1 MDKDRPRAARGIYM
15 EVILA
20 NALPIAA
27 LMALTFV
34 FRLLYDKTRFKKI
47 WLILDVL
54 AHLVLVGFMLYV
66 DASMEELLLVL
77 LATLAVG
84 LA

>member
-1 MDKDRPRAARGIYM
+1 MD
-15 EVILA
+15 VILA

-27 LMALTFV
+27 LVALTFI
-34 FRLLYDKTRFKKI
+34 FRLLHDKTRFKKI
-47 WLILDVL
+47 WLVLDVL
-54 AHLVLVGFMLYV
+54 AHLALVVLMVAV

-77 LATLAVG
+77 LFTLAVG

>member
-1 MDKDRPRAARGIYM
+1 M

-34 FRLLYDKTRFKKI
+34 FRLFYDKTKFKKI

-54 AHLVLVGFMLYV
+54 AHIALVGFMLYV

>member
-1 MDKDRPRAARGIYM
+1 M
-15 EVILA
+15 EVIIA
-20 NALPIAA
+20 NALPIVA

-34 FRLLYDKTRFKKI
+34 FRLLYDKTRFKKV
-47 WLILDVL
+47 WLILDIVVHL
-54 AHLVLVGFMLYV
+54 ALFALMIMV

-77 LATLAVG
+77 LFTLAVG

>member
-1 MDKDRPRAARGIYM
+1 MAARGIYM

-34 FRLLYDKTRFKKI
+34 FRLLYDKTPFKKV
-47 WLILDVL
+47 WLVLDVL
-54 AHLVLVGFMLYV
+54 AHIALVGLLLYV

>member
-1 MDKDRPRAARGIYM
+1 M

-34 FRLLYDKTRFKKI
+34 FRLLYDKTPFKKV
-47 WLILDVL
+47 WLVLDVL
-54 AHLVLVGFMLYV
+54 AHIALVGLLLYV

>member
-1 MDKDRPRAARGIYM
+1 M

-20 NALPIAA
+20 NALPIGV
-27 LMALTFV
+27 LVALTVV
-34 FRLLYDKTRFKKI
+34 FRLLHDKTKFKKI
-47 WLILDVL
+47 SLIFDVL
-54 AHLVLVGFMLYV
+54 VHIALVGFMLYA

-77 LATLAVG
+77 LATLAIG

>member
-1 MDKDRPRAARGIYM
+1 M

-34 FRLLYDKTRFKKI
+34 FRLLYDKTKFKKI

-54 AHLVLVGFMLYV
+54 AHVALVGFMLYV

>member
-1 MDKDRPRAARGIYM
+1 M

-77 LATLAVG
+77 LATMAVG

>member
-1 MDKDRPRAARGIYM
+1 M

-34 FRLLYDKTRFKKI
+34 FRLLYDKTPFKKI
-47 WLILDVL
+47 WLVLDVL
-54 AHLVLVGFMLYV
+54 AHIALVGLLLYV

>member
-1 MDKDRPRAARGIYM
+1 M

-34 FRLLYDKTRFKKI
+34 FRLLYDKTPFKKV
-47 WLILDVL
+47 WLVLDGL
-54 AHLVLVGFMLYV
+54 AHIALVGLLLYV

>member
-1 MDKDRPRAARGIYM
+1 M

-34 FRLLYDKTRFKKI
+34 FRLLYDKTKFKKI

-54 AHLVLVGFMLYV
+54 VHVALVGFMLYV

>member
-1 MDKDRPRAARGIYM
+1 M
-15 EVILA
+15 EVIIA
-20 NALPIAA
+20 NALPIVA

-34 FRLLYDKTRFKKI
+34 FRLLYDKTKFKKV
-47 WLILDVL
+47 WLVLDVL
-54 AHLVLVGFMLYV
+54 VHIALVGLLLYV

>member
-1 MDKDRPRAARGIYM
+1 M

-27 LMALTFV
+27 LVALTFV
-34 FRLLYDKTRFKKI
+34 FRLLYDKTKFKKV
-47 WLILDVL
+47 WLVLDVL
-54 AHLVLVGFMLYV
+54 VHIALVGLLLYV

>member
-1 MDKDRPRAARGIYM
+1 M
-15 EVILA
+15 EVIIA
-20 NALPIAA
+20 NALPIVA

-34 FRLLYDKTRFKKI
+34 FRLLYDKTRFKKV
-47 WLILDVL
+47 WLILDVVV
-54 AHLVLVGFMLYV
+54 HLVLFALMIAV

-77 LATLAVG
+77 LFTLAVG

>member
-1 MDKDRPRAARGIYM
+1 M

-27 LMALTFV
+27 LVALTFV
-34 FRLLYDKTRFKKI
+34 FRLLYDKTRFKKT

-54 AHLVLVGFMLYV
+54 AHLALVGLLLFV

>member
-1 MDKDRPRAARGIYM
+1 M

-20 NALPIAA
+20 NALPIVA

-34 FRLLYDKTRFKKI
+34 FRLLYDKTPFKKI
-47 WLILDVL
+47 WLVLDVL
-54 AHLVLVGFMLYV
+54 AHIALVGLLLYV

>member
-1 MDKDRPRAARGIYM
+1 M

-27 LMALTFV
+27 LVALTFV
-34 FRLLYDKTRFKKI
+34 FRLLYDKTKFKKI

-54 AHLVLVGFMLYV
+54 AHIALVSFMLYV

>member
-1 MDKDRPRAARGIYM
+1 M

-20 NALPIAA
+20 NALPIVA
-27 LMALTFV
+27 LVALTFV

-54 AHLVLVGFMLYV
+54 AHIALVGFMLYV
-66 DASMEELLLVL
+66 GAGMEELLLVL

>member
-1 MDKDRPRAARGIYM
+1 M

-34 FRLLYDKTRFKKI
+34 FRLLYDKTKFKKI

-54 AHLVLVGFMLYV
+54 AHVALVGFMLYV
-66 DASMEELLLVL
+66 DASMEELLLIL

>member
-1 MDKDRPRAARGIYM
+1 M

-34 FRLLYDKTRFKKI
+34 FRLLYDKTKFKKI

-54 AHLVLVGFMLYV
+54 AHMALVGFMLYV

>member
-1 MDKDRPRAARGIYM
+1 M

-27 LMALTFV
+27 LVALTFV
-34 FRLLYDKTRFKKI
+34 FRLLYDKTPFKKI
-47 WLILDVL
+47 WLVLDIIVHL
-54 AHLVLVGFMLYV
+54 ALVALMVCV
-66 DASMEELLLVL
+66 DASMEETLLVL
-77 LATLAVG
+77 LFTLAVG

>member
-1 MDKDRPRAARGIYM
+1 M

-20 NALPIAA
+20 NALPIVA
-27 LMALTFV
+27 LVALTFV

-54 AHLVLVGFMLYV
+54 AHIALVGFMLYV

-77 LATLAVG
+77 LATLSVG
-84 LA
+84 LS

>member
-1 MDKDRPRAARGIYM
+1 M

-27 LMALTFV
+27 LVALTFV
-34 FRLLYDKTRFKKI
+34 FRLLYDKTKFKKV
-47 WLILDVL
+47 WLVLDVL
-54 AHLVLVGFMLYV
+54 VHLALVGLMLYV

-77 LATLAVG
+77 LATLNFTCKTKQASAV
-84 LA
+84 

>member
-1 MDKDRPRAARGIYM
+1 M

-27 LMALTFV
+27 LVALTFV
-34 FRLLYDKTRFKKI
+34 FRLLYDKTRFKKT
-47 WLILDVL
+47 WLVLDVL
-54 AHLVLVGFMLYV
+54 AHLALVGLLLFV

>member
-1 MDKDRPRAARGIYM
+1 M

-54 AHLVLVGFMLYV
+54 AHLVLVGCMLYV

>member
-1 MDKDRPRAARGIYM
+1 M

-27 LMALTFV
+27 LVALTFV

-47 WLILDVL
+47 WLVLDVL
-54 AHLVLVGFMLYV
+54 AHLALVGLLLWV

-77 LATLAVG
+77 LATLTVG

>member
-1 MDKDRPRAARGIYM
+1 M
-15 EVILA
+15 EVIIA
-20 NALPIAA
+20 NALPIVA

-34 FRLLYDKTRFKKI
+34 FRLLYDKTRFKKV
-47 WLILDVL
+47 WLILDVVV
-54 AHLVLVGFMLYV
+54 HWVLFALMIAV

-77 LATLAVG
+77 LFTLAVG

>member
-1 MDKDRPRAARGIYM
+1 M

-34 FRLLYDKTRFKKI
+34 FRLLYDKTKFKKI

-54 AHLVLVGFMLYV
+54 AHIALVGFMLYV